1 MSYIWHDQ
9 EHICLLYI
17 VWCEIAIKLFL
28 SSSTEDQHSKRGREA
43 LLLPPLHLCCWHG
56 KHPPCLQRLSRHHPE
71 DAPAT
76 VRAVVM
82 GEERCSAKKKNAKT
96 DRTMKHPEPWVSELP
111 SLPKRCASS
120 CEGQKTHTY
129 THVHTLTWN
138 TLWSQN
144 FPWCKLPTCSRSFD
158 GWWVTQERTLISNT
172 TFSHTPSSSPLEHHA
187 LSPHT

>member
-82 GEERCSAKKKNAKT
+82 GEERCSAKKKTQKQIGQWNTLNPESPNSPLFQRGVRALVKAKRHT
-96 DRTMKHPEPWVSELP
+96 H
-111 SLPKRCASS
+111 
-120 CEGQKTHTY
+120 THTY
-129 THVHTLTWN
+129 THLHETHSEARTSPDAN
-138 TLWSQN
+138 S
-144 FPWCKLPTCSRSFD
+144 LPAVD
-158 GWWVTQERTLISNT
+158 LLMDEG
-172 TFSHTPSSSPLEHHA
+172 
-187 LSPHT
+187 